1 MDLDEASDIGLPPL
15 PARPRPPRKAPGLSA
30 ALLKPKLLT
39 NLIASF
45 PDVWYESDYSDFRIG
60 VANAGRG
67 TLINDPETIRH
78 ILVSNVENYPKD
90 DNQLAILR
98 PLLGDG
104 LLTASGD
111 VWKQNRKL
119 AAPIFQHSSVREFAP
134 LFTAAARRSVGR
146 VLQRNRAFSI
156 DREMTRLTL
165 EIIGEA
171 ILSSDLS
178 GDIKGIAGTV
188 TQTLDKFPAMFLAAA
203 LLPPRLRDG
212 FLERL
217 VQPGRK
223 QLDVF
228 ARKIIQQAHEGGHGN
243 TLLTRLMQ
251 ATRADTGRE
260 MTIAQVRDEVATF
273 LLAGHET
280 TATTLSWA
288 WYLLTLNPDA
298 LARIQR
304 EVDEVAEGRPLTAED
319 VPSLRYTRAVL
330 DETLRL
336 YPIVAN
342 IMRTTIA
349 DDDVPA
355 GLKLRAGRTVLISP
369 WVMHRHR
376 RYWHAPD
383 RFDPERFLDE
393 RAKALPRYVYLPFG
407 GGPRVCIGAS
417 FALLEAVLILGTY
430 AQYTDIRVV
439 NAGNVMPQ
447 ARIVLRPSVR
457 LRAVARARSPG
468 TRAGDL

>member
-1 MDLDEASDIGLPPL
+1 MAVQDAPDLGETPLL

-30 ALLKPKLLT
+30 ALLRPKLLT

-45 PDVWYESDYSDFRIG
+45 PGFWYESDFSDFRIG

-67 TLINDPETIRH
+67 TLVNDPETIRH

-104 LLTASGD
+104 LLTAAGET
-111 VWKQNRKL
+111 WKQNRKL

-134 LFTAAARRSVGR
+134 LFTAAARRSVER
-146 VLQRNRAFSI
+146 SLQKGHPFSI
-156 DREMTRLTL
+156 DREMTRVTL

-178 GDIKGIAGTV
+178 NDIEGIAGTV

-212 FLERL
+212 FLEQL
-217 VQPGRK
+217 VLPGRR

-228 ARKIIQQAHEGGHGN
+228 ARKIIRHAHAGGHEN
-243 TLLTRLMQ
+243 TLLTRLME
-251 ATRADTGRE
+251 ATRTDTGKE

-288 WYLLTLNPDA
+288 WYLLTLNPDVF
-298 LARIQR
+298 ARVR
-304 EVDEVAEGRPLTAED
+304 AEVDAVAGERPLTADD

-342 IMRTTIA
+342 IMRSTLA
-349 DDDVPA
+349 DDTVPA
-355 GLKLRAGRTVLISP
+355 GITLRAGRTVLISP
-369 WVMHRHR
+369 WLMHRHR
-376 RYWHAPD
+376 RYWHEPD
-383 RFDPERFLDE
+383 RFDPERFLGE
-393 RAKALPRYVYLPFG
+393 EAKALPRYVYLPFG
-407 GGPRVCIGAS
+407 GGPRICIGAS

-430 AQYTDIRVV
+430 AQHADIRVL
-439 NAGNVMPQ
+439 NTADVMPQ

-457 LRAVARARSPG
+457 LRAIATPRG
-468 TRAGDL
+468 

>member
-1 MDLDEASDIGLPPL
+1 MTLHEAPDYTSSRPL

-45 PDVWYESDYSDFRIG
+45 PDVWYESDHSDFRIG

-111 VWKQNRKL
+111 IWKQNRKL
-119 AAPIFQHSSVREFAP
+119 AAPIFQHSSVRDFAP
-134 LFTAAARRSVGR
+134 LFTAAAQRSVDR
-146 VLQRNRAFSI
+146 ALQKNRAFSI

-178 GDIKGIAGTV
+178 SDIEGIAGTV

-212 FLERL
+212 FLKRL

-228 ARKIIQQAHEGGHGN
+228 ARKIIKQAHEGDHGN
-243 TLLTRLMQ
+243 TLLTRLMD
-251 ATRADTGRE
+251 ATRTDTGRE

-288 WYLLTLNPDA
+288 WYLLTLNPEA
-298 LARIQR
+298 FARIQQ
-304 EVDEVAEGRPLTAED
+304 EVDEVADGRPLTADD
-319 VPSLRYTRAVL
+319 VPALRYTRAVL

-342 IMRTTIA
+342 IMRKTLA
-349 DDDVPA
+349 DDVVPA
-355 GLKLRAGRTVLISP
+355 GIKLRAGRTVLISP
-369 WVMHRHR
+369 WVMHRHK
-376 RYWHAPD
+376 RYWREPD
-383 RFDPERFLDE
+383 RFDPERFLGE
-393 RAKALPRYVYLPFG
+393 EAKALPRYVYLPFG

-417 FALLEAVLILGTY
+417 FALLEAILILGTY
-430 AQYTDIRVV
+430 AQRADIRVLD
-439 NAGNVMPQ
+439 AASVMPQ
-447 ARIVLRPSVR
+447 ARIVLRPNIR
-457 LRAVARARSPG
+457 LRAIASPRARS
-468 TRAGDL
+468 AGL